1 MATQVPH
8 RSITIKRPTFT
19 YLHLTLLSSDPRTSD
34 APIDIL
40 TARSYLTS
48 ALEQFLGMTGTAILI
63 DFLKVEG
70 KDVWIRMSRE
80 DGSHV
85 VGALSQW
92 VGKDGGVAWRVKGR
106 GEWLGSLSAGDGR
119 ELFKE

>member
-1 MATQVPH
+1 MATQVSH
-8 RSITIKRPTFT
+8 RSITVKRPTFT
-19 YLHLTLLSSDPRTSD
+19 YLHLTLLSSGSRSVDV
-34 APIDIL
+34 PIDIL

-70 KDVWIRMSRE
+70 RDVWIRVARE
-80 DGSHV
+80 DGSQV

-92 VGKDGGVAWRVKGR
+92 AGKEGGVAWRVKGR
-106 GEWLGSLSAGDGR
+106 GEWLGSLSGGDGK